1 MSMIP
6 LHLRGNK
13 KSDYDDFI
21 RWFCQMSAEWIYSVF
36 FFKKK
41 DKSGFTRT
49 RVKVLTIPLYNFTKG
64 I

>member
-6 LHLRGNK
+6 VHLGGNQ

-36 FFKKK
+36 FFKKRINLGSPGQELK
-41 DKSGFTRT
+41 
-49 RVKVLTIPLYNFTKG
+49 Y
-64 I
+64 